1 MIHVLKSKALYI
13 SRVKGVRRVA
23 ELPLL
28 CFVHQWK
35 WRQSPDHR
43 ICTVTWWW
51 CFFRFP
57 KDQLVPQ
64 SDQDTQWN
72 TRLLESVFCEIRCS
86 INSYQIKEKITLDR
100 LATVVNFTMLHHKNK
115 MLHLWTTK
123 RTTCTK
129 FTYGDL
135 PYSELISRIFNF
147 AILREK

>member
-43 ICTVTWWW
+43 ICTATWWW

-100 LATVVNFTMLHHKNK
+100 LATVVNFTMLLHKNK
-115 MLHLWTTK
+115 CYTFELQNEQHVQTLW
-123 RTTCTK
+123 R
-129 FTYGDL
+129 FTL
-135 PYSELISRIFNF
+135 FWINF
-147 AILREK
+147 AIFREK